1 MSWNVGIIKKR
12 LNPDSTIL
20 LQDQSNRISLTVIK
34 VNCIIFISKIVCF
47 DSLVDSY

>member
-20 LQDQSNRISLTVIK
+20 LHDQTPDEEHRGILLIK
-34 VNCIIFISKIVCF
+34 QT
-47 DSLVDSY
+47 LAH